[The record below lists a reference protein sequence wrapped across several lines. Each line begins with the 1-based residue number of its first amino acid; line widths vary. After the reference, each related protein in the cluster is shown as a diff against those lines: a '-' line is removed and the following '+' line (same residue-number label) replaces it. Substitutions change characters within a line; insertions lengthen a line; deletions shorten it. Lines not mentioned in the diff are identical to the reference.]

1 MSDSYTDYCE
11 MLEEQEARQKEASI
25 KLELMKGGASTQLD
39 TLKKKLEQ
47 VLAELKL
54 AKIELAQANYGLVS
68 DKLSTTIYL
77 VDRCVGMAGVI
88 QSS

>member
-39 TLKKKLEQ
+39 TLKKKLE
-47 VLAELKL
+47 
-54 AKIELAQANYGLVS
+54 
-68 DKLSTTIYL
+68 
-77 VDRCVGMAGVI
+77 
-88 QSS
+88 